1 MTEIMLPTLWS
12 GSLRRIQQGF
22 GLKAVGLSSGGLLLP
37 GHQSASG
44 GLFISKGSRSL
55 FNHLS
60 NVMPAVAAGF
70 IAITMGIAPDTI
82 NAQTASDTD
91 AFPNAATKQ
100 AAASIGINRYSVYQ
114 RLSNIDTIRAYCQ
127 FHQNLVALEQAKFD
141 AIDAGGNEAQITTNV
156 TRQQEDLL
164 AAFNRQNGLIDQ
176 EHVALSVAGYWPT
189 YCSAFERGWGVF
201 GVHSVGRVDRSSAR
215 AAEGVIETIFI
226 NELQRPSASA
236 FFNPRQRSAIE
247 CKRERHDE
255 KWYVG
260 CRLNSMA
267 GASGWR
273 VFLIAQSRDERL
285 FFSPINGPTIGLMS
299 KVWPS
304 IPAVLRSQI
313 NIANFAGPSLQTTN
327 VLAEFE

>member
-1 MTEIMLPTLWS
+1 VRL
-12 GSLRRIQQGF
+12 SL
-22 GLKAVGLSSGGLLLP
+22 GGLLLP

-44 GLFISKGSRSL
+44 GRFISEGSRSL

-60 NVMPAVAAGF
+60 NVMPAIAAGF
-70 IAITMGIAPDTI
+70 IAITLSIAPDTA
-82 NAQTASDTD
+82 NAQTASNTD
-91 AFPNAATKQ
+91 AFPNAATEQ
-100 AAASIGINRYSVYQ
+100 AAASIGINRYPAYQ

-127 FHQNLVALEQAKFD
+127 FHQNLVALEEAKFN
-141 AIDAGGNEAQITTNV
+141 AIDAGGDEAQITANV
-156 TRQQEDLL
+156 TRQQEDLIS
-164 AAFNRQNGLIDQ
+164 AFNRQNGLIDQ
-176 EHVALSVAGYWPT
+176 EYVALSVAGYWPT

-201 GVHSVGRVDRSSAR
+201 GVHSVGRVERSSAR

-247 CKRERHDE
+247 CQRERHDD

-273 VFLIAQSRDERL
+273 VFLIAQSRDSRL
-285 FFSPINGPTIGLMS
+285 FFNPINGPSISLMS
-299 KVWPS
+299 EVWPS
-304 IPAVLRSQI
+304 LPAILRSKI
-313 NIANFAGPSLQTTN
+313 NIANFAGPRLPITD
-327 VLAEFE
+327 VLAEFG